1 MGGEPVQTNQ
11 NSQDSQD
18 SQEGVGT
25 NEVETDHGVDAA
37 ALEAKMAAALA
48 ELGKEE
54 TPELKTTFKL
64 PLR

>member
-1 MGGEPVQTNQ
+1 
-11 NSQDSQD
+11 
-18 SQEGVGT
+18 VGAD
-25 NEVETDHGVDAA
+25 EVETDHGVDAA

-54 TPELKTTFKL
+54 TPELKTTLKL